1 MSRIDKLIERLCPDG
16 VEYRSLGE
24 VCELARGV
32 RVIKKNLA
40 EEGDIPVF
48 QNALKP
54 LGFNVESNRRG
65 EMAFV
70 ICAGAAG
77 QVGYSK
83 VAFWAA
89 DDCYTV
95 ESALMNDRFLY
106 HLLLNQQHK
115 LLSQVRKASIP
126 RLSRAAIEKLRIPV
140 PPMEVQEEI
149 VRVLD
154 TLTELEAELEAK
166 LEAELEAHKAQHA
179 YYRDA
184 IFESRG
190 NVPVFRL
197 GDLFPFIRNGFV
209 GTATPYFTDDSGVRY
224 LKGTNIHNGVIG
236 NNDYTYITRD
246 FHEAHLRSELH
257 VGDILVVQSGHVGEC
272 AVVTSEYEGANCH
285 ALIVMSN
292 GGECL
297 SQYVCHYLRS
307 TRGKKKLASIAT
319 GGTVKHIL
327 ASKVKSVEIPLPPI
341 DEQHRIVDVLDKFDA
356 LVNDITQGLPAEIE
370 ARRKQYAYYRDRL
383 LAFKEKKA

>member
-1 MSRIDKLIERLCPDG
+1 MSRIDELIERLCPNG
-16 VEYRSLGE
+16 VEYRALGE

-32 RVIKKNLA
+32 RVVKKNLA

-54 LGFNVESNRRG
+54 LGFNPESNRRG
-65 EMAFV
+65 EMTFV

-77 QVGYSK
+77 QIGYSK
-83 VAFWAA
+83 VEFWAA
-89 DDCYTV
+89 DDCYTI
-95 ESALMNDRFLY
+95 EAAELNDRFLY
-106 HLLLNQQHK
+106 HLLFSQQNK

-126 RLSRAAIEKLRIPV
+126 RLARTAIEKLRIPV

-149 VRVLD
+149 VRMLD
-154 TLTELEAELEAK
+154 SFAELEAELET
-166 LEAELEAHKAQHA
+166 ELEARKAQHA

-190 NVPVFRL
+190 NVPVSRL

-236 NNDYTYITRD
+236 NNDYTYVSRD

-297 SQYVCHYLRS
+297 SQYVCHYLHS
-307 TRGKKKLASIAT
+307 TRERRSWPLSQLAVPLNTFLPQRLNLLRFPCPLLMSSI
-319 GGTVKHIL
+319 
-327 ASKVKSVEIPLPPI
+327 
-341 DEQHRIVDVLDKFDA
+341 
-356 LVNDITQGLPAEIE
+356 GLWT
-370 ARRKQYAYYRDRL
+370 
-383 LAFKEKKA
+383 F

>member
-1 MSRIDKLIERLCPDG
+1 MSRIDELIERLCPNG
-16 VEYRSLGE
+16 VEYRALGE

-32 RVIKKNLA
+32 RVVKKNLA

-54 LGFNVESNRRG
+54 LGFNPESNRRG
-65 EMAFV
+65 EMTFV

-77 QVGYSK
+77 QIGYSK
-83 VAFWAA
+83 VEFWAA
-89 DDCYTV
+89 DDCYTI
-95 ESALMNDRFLY
+95 EAAELNDRFLY
-106 HLLLNQQHK
+106 HLLFSQQNK

-126 RLSRAAIEKLRIPV
+126 RLARTAIEKLRIPV

-149 VRVLD
+149 VRMLD
-154 TLTELEAELEAK
+154 SFAELEAR
-166 LEAELEAHKAQHA
+166 KAQHA

-190 NVPVFRL
+190 NVPVSRL

-236 NNDYTYITRD
+236 NNDYTYVSRD

-297 SQYVCHYLRS
+297 SQYVCHYLHS

-327 ASKVKSVEIPLPPI
+327 ASKIKSVEIPLPPI

-356 LVNDITQGLPAEIE
+356 LVNDITKGLPAEIE
-370 ARRKQYAYYRDRL
+370 ARRKQYAYYSDKL
-383 LAFKEKKA
+383 LTFKEKKA

>member
-1 MSRIDKLIERLCPDG
+1 
-16 VEYRSLGE
+16 
-24 VCELARGV
+24 
-32 RVIKKNLA
+32 
-40 EEGDIPVF
+40 
-48 QNALKP
+48 
-54 LGFNVESNRRG
+54 
-65 EMAFV
+65 MAFV

-166 LEAELEAHKAQHA
+166 LEAELEARKAQYA
-179 YYRDA
+179 YYSNKLLAPTNNCEWTTLGEVANIARGASPRPIKNFITDA
-184 IFESRG
+184 ESGIPWIKIGDVDPAGKYVLHTKEKVTEAGAAKSRYLSAGSFILSNSMSFGRPYILGIDGCIHDGWLSIQGFENSFLSDYLYHLLRSDTIQSYWQSKV
-190 NVPVFRL
+190 NTSSVSNL
-197 GDLFPFIRNGFV
+197 NADLV
-209 GTATPYFTDDSGVRY
+209 KATP
-224 LKGTNIHNGVIG
+224 
-236 NNDYTYITRD
+236 
-246 FHEAHLRSELH
+246 
-257 VGDILVVQSGHVGEC
+257 
-272 AVVTSEYEGANCH
+272 
-285 ALIVMSN
+285 
-292 GGECL
+292 
-297 SQYVCHYLRS
+297 
-307 TRGKKKLASIAT
+307 
-319 GGTVKHIL
+319 
-327 ASKVKSVEIPLPPI
+327 IPLPRL
-341 DEQHRIVDVLDKFDA
+341 DEQRAVVELLDQFESFT
-356 LVNDITQGLPAEIE
+356 NDLKSGLPAEIE

>member
-166 LEAELEAHKAQHA
+166 LEAELEARKAQFA
-179 YYRDA
+179 YFRNKLISQTAATSSLQELKEFGVFTGSTPKKSEKHYFGDEFPFYKPGDFDHGKTA
-184 IFESRG
+184 LDTSDGLSALGLSAVKVVPGNSTMVVCIGATIGKVGFAPTQGACNQQINVIPPNESFDSRF
-190 NVPVFRL
+190 VFHCISSQYCQDQIARL
-197 GDLFPFIRNGFV
+197 GNFSSMPILNLKNFAQILIPAPDLLEQQRIAN
-209 GTATPYFTDDSGVRY
+209 TLDS
-224 LKGTNIHNGVIG
+224 
-236 NNDYTYITRD
+236 
-246 FHEAHLRSELH
+246 F
-257 VGDILVVQSGHVGEC
+257 DIL
-272 AVVTSEYEGANCH
+272 A
-285 ALIVMSN
+285 
-292 GGECL
+292 
-297 SQYVCHYLRS
+297 
-307 TRGKKKLASIAT
+307 
-319 GGTVKHIL
+319 
-327 ASKVKSVEIPLPPI
+327 
-341 DEQHRIVDVLDKFDA
+341 
-356 LVNDITQGLPAEIE
+356 NDIFSGLPTEIE